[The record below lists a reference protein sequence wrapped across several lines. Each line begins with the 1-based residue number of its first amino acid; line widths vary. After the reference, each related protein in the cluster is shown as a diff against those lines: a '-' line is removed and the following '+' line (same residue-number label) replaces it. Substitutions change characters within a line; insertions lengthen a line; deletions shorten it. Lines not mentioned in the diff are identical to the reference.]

1 MPPALKIEKLVYGGK
16 GLARSSPDGK
26 IYFVAGVL
34 PGEEVEVREVSKGK
48 NFTGA
53 LPTSVVKP
61 STGRIKPPCPLH
73 IIPTEIPRVFCG
85 GCDFQHIKY
94 QEQLRLKKE
103 ILSETIRRIAG
114 IDSGDDL
121 IDDVVPSAEEFRCR
135 NKAIIPFAPSD
146 DGVSLRAGFYAERS
160 HDIVEAADC
169 LVQKEVV
176 FRIADFVRSRAPRL
190 GIGGYV
196 TDETIRRGNRRSPHS
211 CGRSIKDKG
220 DGSLRHLAIRV
231 NGRGEV
237 LVIFVV
243 NPTENYPARYEKLCR
258 DLLENFEKDARNK
271 ITGVLLNENP
281 ACTNVI
287 FHPHKWRTLYGADYI
302 NEYLTLGGEELKLR
316 VSKGGFFQ
324 VNTSV
329 AGKLYLSVIDMLFP
343 PGFESDKNFSGVNLL
358 DLYGGVGGFS
368 IAFALLRKDI
378 PFKDIICVEEN
389 ETAVRDAL
397 VNAASYGIDN
407 IVFYALGVED
417 FLSGKSV
424 GKLKKDTFAVVD
436 PPRSGLSEKALSGL
450 MRKISP
456 RRFVYV
462 SCDAATFARDMKKI
476 LSYGYTLEGK
486 IRPFDMFPQTHHI
499 ETAACFVKA
508 GRS

>member
-1 MPPALKIEKLVYGGK
+1 MPALKIEKLVYGGK
-16 GLARSSPDGK
+16 GLARSEPDGK

-34 PGEEVEVREVSKGK
+34 PGEEVEVHAVSMGK
-48 NFTGA
+48 NFTEA
-53 LPTSVVKP
+53 QTVSV
-61 STGRIKPPCPLH
+61 IKSSPARVHPPCPLH
-73 IIPTEIPRVFCG
+73 VIPTEMHRVFCG

-94 QEQLRLKKE
+94 PEQLRLKKE
-103 ILSETIRRIAG
+103 ILMETIHRIAG
-114 IDSGDDL
+114 IDSDGNM
-121 IDDVVPSAEEFRCR
+121 IDDVVPSPEEFRCR

-146 DGVSLRAGFYAERS
+146 SGGGIKAGFYAERS

-176 FRIADFVRSRAPRL
+176 FRIVDFVRSLAPCL

-196 TDETIRRGNRRSPHS
+196 TDDTRGRGKRRPRS
-211 CGRSIKDKG
+211 RSVKDSG
-220 DGSLRHLAIRV
+220 DGSLRHLSVRV
-231 NGRGEV
+231 NERGEA

-243 NPTENYPARYEKLCR
+243 NPTEGYPARYEKLCR
-258 DLLENFEKDARNK
+258 ALLENFKKDTQNK
-271 ITGVLLNENP
+271 IVGVLVNENP

-287 FHPHKWRTLYGADYI
+287 FNPHNKWRTLYGADYI
-302 NEYLTLGGEELKLR
+302 TEYLTLGVEELKLR

-329 AGKLYLSVIDMLFP
+329 AGKLYSAVQDMLFP
-343 PGFESDKNFSGVNLL
+343 SGFQSDKNFSPCVNLL

-368 IAFALLRKDI
+368 IAFALRKDI
-378 PFKDIICVEEN
+378 PLKDIICVEEN

-407 IVFYALGVED
+407 IVFYALPAED
-417 FLSGKSV
+417 FLSSKSV

-436 PPRSGLSEKALSGL
+436 PPRSGLSEKAMEGL
-450 MRKISP
+450 ITKISP

-476 LSYGYTLEGK
+476 LSRGYMLEGK

-508 GRS
+508 RRS